1 MQPVLSE
8 AGLSATIDAGS
19 ALLVYF
25 SHEHCNV
32 CKVLKPKIQALLMR
46 RYPKIKMLYCDTIN
60 QPEIAAQHAV
70 FAVPTILVWFQGKE
84 TFRFSR
90 NIGLTEFE
98 EAIARPYVL
107 LFED

>member
-1 MQPVLSE
+1 MEPVLSE
-8 AGLSATIDAGS
+8 VDLNTTIDTES

-32 CKVLKPKIQALLMR
+32 CRVLKPKIQDLVIR
-46 RYPKIKMLYCDTIN
+46 CYPKIKMLYCDTIN

-70 FAVPTILVWFQGKE
+70 FAVPTILVWFKGKE

-98 EAIARPYVL
+98 ETIARPYTL